1 MSDGATPALGLSI
14 GATNFAAVTAD
25 QAITRKPVM
34 TLFRER
40 VPEIGVPGENPRL
53 DQPGLVITDFV
64 DRVGD
69 PIGIVAADGSVHR
82 SEVLAADGLRA
93 LAYAATNGADLPENV
108 AVTHPAH
115 WGSNAVDALG
125 SALSRVPEWANRDR
139 PLTLIP
145 DAAATLFA
153 ARANPGIPARGTV
166 AVCDFGGSGSSI
178 TLMDAAGDYQPL
190 APTVRHLDFSGDLID
205 QALLTTVLANL
216 PSADSFD
223 PSGTSAIGPLS
234 RLRTGCRTAKEQ
246 LSTSTVATLAEGL
259 PGIPGEIRLTRNELD
274 DAIRTS
280 LTNFV
285 AVLDETLARNGIRD
299 LVAVVSVGGGANIPA
314 VTTMLSGHL
323 RVPVVTTPR
332 PQLAPAIGAALRAT
346 RGPAE
351 TSATLLTPS
360 VSRATAAAMAAAPAA
375 PVAVEE
381 RQPVLTHASEPVSS
395 LMPALAWS
403 EAADESRMM
412 PAAAAQIPNHV
423 GGSGYTSARPA
434 LNFEQPAQPRREKK
448 APVVPWSRLP
458 GMVVIGTAVAVLLVG
473 IALAIGLSDDK
484 PATTPNPGVKTSPA
498 TAPPANGAGPQPVP
512 PSQAPIT
519 GQAAP
524 QPAAPPPTADAPA
537 PAAVD
542 TPPPAAVD
550 TPPPAAIDTPV
561 PAAPPP
567 PPVEAPAPP
576 PVPQIPAPAPHVPPI
591 PAIPPIPRIPGL
603 GLPIPG
609 FGG

>member
-1 MSDGATPALGLSI
+1 MADGATPALGLSI

-25 QAITRKPVM
+25 HAITRKPVM

-40 VPEIGVPGENPRL
+40 LPEIGVPGENPRL

-93 LAYAATNGADLPENV
+93 LAYAATNGRDLPEGV

-115 WGSNAVDALG
+115 WGTVAVEALG

-153 ARANPGIPARGTV
+153 VRANPGIPARGTV

-205 QALLTTVLANL
+205 QALLTAVLANL

-234 RLRTGCRTAKEQ
+234 RLRTGCRNAKEQ
-246 LSTSTVATLAEGL
+246 LSSSTVATLGEGL

-332 PQLAPAIGAALRAT
+332 PHLSPAIGGALRAT
-346 RGPAE
+346 RGPEE
-351 TSATLLTPS
+351 TGATRLTPAP
-360 VSRATAAAMAAAPAA
+360 SRATAAAVAAAVA

-381 RQPVLTHASEPVSS
+381 RKSVLAPTAEPVSS

-403 EAADESRMM
+403 EAADESRVM
-412 PAAAAQIPNHV
+412 PALGGAAGTGGAGGAGGANHG

-434 LNFEQPAQPRREKK
+434 LNFDQPVQPRREKK
-448 APVVPWSRLP
+448 ESILPWSRLP
-458 GMVVIGTAVAVLLVG
+458 ATIIIGTAVAVLLVG
-473 IALAIGLSDDK
+473 IALAMALSGDNS
-484 PATTPNPGVKTSPA
+484 APNSGVKTSPVS
-498 TAPPANGAGPQPVP
+498 APPTVAPQSAPLP
-512 PSQAPIT
+512 QAPVT
-519 GQAAP
+519 GQAATP
-524 QPAAPPPTADAPA
+524 AQPAAPPVDTPA

-542 TPPPAAVD
+542 APPPAAV
-550 TPPPAAIDTPV
+550 DTPV

-567 PPVEAPAPP
+567 PPVVDAPAPP
-576 PVPQIPAPAPHVPPI
+576 PVPAIPAPAPRVPPI
-591 PAIPPIPRIPGL
+591 PAIPPIPRIPGF

-609 FGG
+609 LGGP